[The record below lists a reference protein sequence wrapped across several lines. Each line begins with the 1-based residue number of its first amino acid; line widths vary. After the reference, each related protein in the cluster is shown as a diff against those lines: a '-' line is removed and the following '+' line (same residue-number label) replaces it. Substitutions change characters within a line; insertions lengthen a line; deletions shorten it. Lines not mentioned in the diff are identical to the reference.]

1 MTEAQIAVIRE
12 KARNKRYK
20 KPLNMDFNIES
31 ILTNLFD
38 ISSECC
44 DVQYYFEADYDSDL
58 LCDLFG
64 GEDQLQEFKVMFSDL
79 SAQCEQMNEDLR
91 DPFLCIPK
99 WFDAFFAG
107 ISDDSQT
114 MLGWDS
120 FEQDYFGLLPGFES
134 RVAISEARKKVERC
148 TKEEILDGASLCFR
162 IAVNY
167 LSLKSRYEDLKA
179 SMDIIRERNRAE
191 LDALHKINE
200 VYEKADKASEGF
212 RYKSVKEIRTLD
224 RLIDA
229 IDPYSQIWLQ

>member
-31 ILTNLFD
+31 ILTNLYD
-38 ISSECC
+38 MSSECC
-44 DVQYYFEADYDSDL
+44 DVQYYFEADDPDLLSDL
-58 LCDLFG
+58 LG
-64 GEDQLQEFKVMFSDL
+64 GDDQLQEFKVMFSDL

-91 DPFLCIPK
+91 DPFLFIPK

-134 RVAISEARKKVERC
+134 REAISEARKKVERC

-191 LDALHKINE
+191 LNALHKINE
-200 VYEKADKASEGF
+200 VYEKADKASDGF
-212 RYKSVKEIRTLD
+212 RFTWEKEVATLD
-224 RLIDA
+224 KLIDA